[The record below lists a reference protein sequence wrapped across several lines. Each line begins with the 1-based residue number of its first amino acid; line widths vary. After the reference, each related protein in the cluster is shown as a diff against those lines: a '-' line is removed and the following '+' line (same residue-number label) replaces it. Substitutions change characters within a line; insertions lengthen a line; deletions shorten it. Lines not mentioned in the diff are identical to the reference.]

1 MAAVSA
7 MPPASAPQA
16 PMGTTVAA
24 TTTTTQWV
32 SVCELD
38 DILPDMG
45 ACALLAGRQ
54 IAMFR
59 VNDEVYALDNAD
71 PASGANVL
79 SRGIVG
85 DIRGELV
92 VASPLYKHHY
102 SLTTGRCVEDAEKF
116 VSVYPARVT
125 DGQVYVNI
133 GAHQP
138 KRATTRRRLIVIG
151 NGMAGMRTVEEV
163 LALAPNEYEIVVFGA
178 EPHGNY
184 NRILL
189 SPVLSGEKRADE
201 IVLHAPEWY
210 VEHGVK
216 LHAGDPVVAID
227 RRQRI
232 VKSQQGIELSYDRLL
247 FATGST
253 PIVLPIPGAD
263 LEGVITF
270 RDLAD
275 VEAMLAVAKPGR
287 KAVVIGGGLLGLEAA
302 NGLLSRGMSVTVVHL
317 FETLMER
324 QLDSAAATLLRA
336 SLASR
341 GIEFRMPAQTSAIV
355 GAERAEAVRFAD
367 GSEIPADLVVMAVGV
382 RPNIAL
388 ARAAGLRCDR
398 GILVNDTLQSY
409 DPSIYAV
416 GECVQHR
423 NVTFGL
429 VAPLWEQARVC
440 ATHLAELGMSRYRGT
455 LPATQLKVTGIELYS
470 AGDFQDT
477 DNGEDIVLRDP
488 ARQVYKRLVIRD
500 NKLRGA
506 VLFGDASAGPW
517 YFEIMADGRDVT
529 AIRDDLLFGPSSPPD
544 T

>member
-1 MAAVSA
+1 MTWTIA
-7 MPPASAPQA
+7 
-16 PMGTTVAA
+16 
-24 TTTTTQWV
+24 
-32 SVCELD
+32 CDLD

-45 ACALLAGRQ
+45 ACALLEGRQ

-59 VNDEVYALDNAD
+59 VNDEVYALDNRD
-71 PASGANVL
+71 PKSGANVL

-85 DIRGELV
+85 DLKGELV
-92 VASPLYKHHY
+92 VASPLYKDHY
-102 SLTTGRCVEDAEKF
+102 SLTTGRCIEDPEKA
-116 VSVYPARVT
+116 VNVYPARVV
-125 DGQVYVNI
+125 DGRVQIDI

-138 KRATTRRRLIVIG
+138 KRTKRRRRLVVIG
-151 NGMAGMRTVEEV
+151 NGMAGMRTVEEL

-189 SPVLSGEKRADE
+189 SPVLAGEKRAED
-201 IVLHAPEWY
+201 IVLHSHEWY

-227 RRQRI
+227 RRRRI
-232 VKSQQGIELSYDRLL
+232 VKSQRGIELSYDRLL
-247 FATGST
+247 LATGSN
-253 PIVLPIPGAD
+253 PIVLPIPGTG
-263 LEGVITF
+263 LKGVITF

-275 VEAMLAVAKPGR
+275 VEAMLAAAKPGR

-302 NGLLSRGMSVTVVHL
+302 NGLLSRGMAVTVVHL
-317 FETLMER
+317 FDTLMER
-324 QLDSAAATLLRA
+324 QLDAAAAALLRA
-336 SLASR
+336 SLVSR
-341 GIEFRMPAQTSAIV
+341 GIAFKMPAQTTALV
-355 GAERAEAVRFAD
+355 GDDSIQGVRFAD
-367 GSEIPADLVVMAVGV
+367 GSELPADLVVMAVGV
-382 RPNIAL
+382 RPNIEL

-398 GILVNDTLQSY
+398 GVLVNDTLQTY

-440 ATHLAELGMSRYRGT
+440 ATHLAELGISRYRGT
-455 LPATQLKVTGIELYS
+455 LLATQLKVTGIELYS
-470 AGDFQDT
+470 AGDFQNSG
-477 DNGEDIVLRDP
+477 NGEDIVLRDP

-529 AIRDDLLFGPSSPPD
+529 SIRDELLFGPSSTPPES
-544 T
+544 